1 MGAFFCILFCGMT
14 KEDGGVW
21 DRDPAT
27 LYLSVLDVD
36 IKQSGEAYVALA
48 ENLKIRR
55 PVNHQ
60 L

>member
-1 MGAFFCILFCGMT
+1 MT